1 MDKRLLEILA
11 DKPDLVA
18 DFPEWMLPAST
29 LHEIRETDNVAV
41 AEIAGRDSVAA
52 AIKAC
57 DLRTIKAIVPTVAY
71 TGTEYG
77 RWRVPFEKINVLKK
91 RLAPKKIKL
100 YRPVILGAPRFWWKL
115 CGRYATHLSGRFGFY
130 SHCLGCHLYFHAL
143 RIPLA
148 RKLCCNI
155 IIGGERES
163 HDGKIKINQTGIALD
178 AYTALMKKYDIDLFL
193 PIRYVTSGEEIEK
206 VLGQHWPEGEQQLEC
221 VLSKNYQEVDGSVSV
236 DEGAVKG
243 YFDEFALKTVVEIIE
258 GYLQK
263 LK

>member
-91 RLAPKKIKL
+91 RLAPKKSN
-100 YRPVILGAPRFWWKL
+100 YT
-115 CGRYATHLSGRFGFY
+115 GRSY
-130 SHCLGCHLYFHAL
+130 
-143 RIPLA
+143 
-148 RKLCCNI
+148 
-155 IIGGERES
+155 
-163 HDGKIKINQTGIALD
+163 
-178 AYTALMKKYDIDLFL
+178 
-193 PIRYVTSGEEIEK
+193 
-206 VLGQHWPEGEQQLEC
+206 
-221 VLSKNYQEVDGSVSV
+221 
-236 DEGAVKG
+236 
-243 YFDEFALKTVVEIIE
+243 
-258 GYLQK
+258 
-263 LK
+263 